1 MKILDTKTATM
12 AEALD
17 ILKNENEDNL
27 GYEQKITLEY
37 LHRHTL
43 LSKKDVV
50 VARAEL
56 EKIEG
61 LKEHQITAL
70 LDLLPEKEEEVK
82 IIFMKERIT
91 LETAQIKKV
100 LEAIDKIRPDKKKIK
115 AKRTPIKKKE
125 EPKETVEET
134 EK

>member
-50 VARAEL
+50 AARAEL

-70 LDLLPEKEEEVK
+70 LDLLPEKEDDVK

-91 LETAQIKKV
+91 LEAAQIKKV
-100 LEAIDKIRPDKKKIK
+100 LEALDKIRPDKKKIK
-115 AKRTPIKKKE
+115 AKRIPIKKKE
-125 EPKETVEET
+125 EPKEAEET